1 MLSGLWMR
9 KDLREDE
16 LEEDT
21 EVCHMIASFRF
32 IRCNYKKYDNAE
44 YFLYESLSASLILIK
59 RSWVVM

>member
-1 MLSGLWMR
+1 MC

-59 RSWVVM
+59 RS